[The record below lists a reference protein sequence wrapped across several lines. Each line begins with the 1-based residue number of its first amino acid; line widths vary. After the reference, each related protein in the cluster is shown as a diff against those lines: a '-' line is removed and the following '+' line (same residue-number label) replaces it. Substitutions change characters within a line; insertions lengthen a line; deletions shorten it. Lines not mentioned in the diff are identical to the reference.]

1 MEEWTPLS
9 QEVRNLYTFYFPDSP
24 LKPKMDKRII
34 EYNQLVEERLK
45 KMEFLSR

>member
-24 LKPKMDKRII
+24 LTPKLSQRIL
-34 EYNQLVEERLK
+34 EYNLMVEERIK
-45 KMEFLSR
+45 KMEFLSS